1 MEQILNKIRNLLDL
15 ASNNPNEHE
24 AAAAALKAQ
33 ELMAKHNIALA
44 DLDREQASMEL
55 CEAVYH
61 DLGKHEVKTWK
72 YGLAQIIAKNFCC
85 KTYSIKQGPYSHLV
99 FYGHKS
105 DAQIAKEVF
114 QFLYEMGGRFAIRTY
129 NQARRDGKMTKGL
142 MNTYLIGFKDG
153 IAEVLERQCRAL
165 MLVVPEDVESSFTK
179 MAENFRTS
187 NHTIRTQK
195 NNKIREQGRRDGRA
209 AVEARQLTTN

>member
-33 ELMAKHNIALA
+33 ELMAKHNVELA
-44 DLDREQASMEL
+44 DLNEQQDEIYKAI
-55 CEAVYH
+55 CE
-61 DLGKHEVKTWK
+61 DSGKHEMKTWK
-72 YGLAQIIAKNFCC
+72 FGLANIIAENFCC
-85 KTYSIKQGPYSHLV
+85 KTYSLDYGRRKNIV

-114 QFLYEMGGRFAIRTY
+114 QFLYEMGGKLALRTY
-129 NQARRDGKMTKGL
+129 NKVKAEGGSTKGL
-142 MNTYLIGFKDG
+142 MNTYLMGFKDG
-153 IAEVLERQCRAL
+153 IAEVLGRQCTAL
-165 MLVVPEDVESSFTK
+165 MLVVPEDVESSFAK

-187 NHTIRTQK
+187 NHTIRTQQ